1 MVIWLVLAMSLGL
14 VCTGIQYLSVRKID
28 PSYIK
33 ISKQIIFWAYSIRIL
48 LIGFYFWQVV
58 QQRLLTIVFALFVFL
73 VFYFGST
80 FFIAYRKPHW
90 LQSG

>member
-1 MVIWLVLAMSLGL
+1 MVIWLVLAISLGL

-28 PSYIK
+28 PAYIK
-33 ISKQIIFWAYSIRIL
+33 ISKQIIFWGYSIRIL

-58 QQRLLTIVFALFVFL
+58 QQSMLTIVSTLIVFL

-80 FFIAYRKPHW
+80 FFIGYRKPQW
-90 LQSG
+90 LQSR